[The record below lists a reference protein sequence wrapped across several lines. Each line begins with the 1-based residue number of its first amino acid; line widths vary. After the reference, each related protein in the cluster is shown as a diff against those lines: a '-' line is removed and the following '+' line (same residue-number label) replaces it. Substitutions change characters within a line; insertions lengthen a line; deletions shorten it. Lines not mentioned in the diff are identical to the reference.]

1 MALRACTLARPV
13 HRRRDNCVREA
24 QDRQMTGFVL
34 DGYDPQE
41 FYCEML
47 RCAATA
53 GLRERLARMP
63 IADFQRRTAAAE
75 QALYDYGITF
85 TLYAQNNA
93 IDRILPFDAIPRV
106 IAAAEWQQIET
117 GIIQRITALN
127 LLLDDLMRTALSGRS
142 AIWIENPALRRP
154 ALKRTGPETRCPH
167 QSGPWLDSTSA

>member
-1 MALRACTLARPV
+1 
-13 HRRRDNCVREA
+13 
-24 QDRQMTGFVL
+24 MTGFVL

-85 TLYAQNNA
+85 TLYSESSA
-93 IDRILPFDAIPRV
+93 IDRILPFDPIPRV
-106 IAAAEWQQIET
+106 LAADEWRQIER
-117 GIIQRITALN
+117 GIIQRVTALN
-127 LLLDDLMRTALSGRS
+127 LLLDDVYHGQKILKDGVVRSRTMMGFERW
-142 AIWIENPALRRP
+142 AISSMP
-154 ALKRTGPETRCPH
+154 
-167 QSGPWLDSTSA
+167 